1 VHRLLENEEI
11 TPEDVLTLRDSLKYY
26 LEQNQ
31 SPDFVFDDA
40 MYDELPMEKLDAKV
54 GEELTSC
61 ESCDSRDLLRKKTY
75 FQTEVCL
82 AKW

>member
-11 TPEDVLTLRDSLKYY
+11 KPDDVLNLRDSLEYY
-26 LEQNQ
+26 LDQNQ

-61 ESCDSRDLLRKKTY
+61 EVFYCISCGHEFPAPTCRM
-75 FQTEVCL
+75 
-82 AKW
+82 